1 MDDDAELAALRAQ
14 RMAEMQQSGPS
25 QQEQR
30 EADQQRQ
37 SARNS
42 MLSQILDQAARARL
56 SNLAVVKPDKARA
69 VEDMLMRMAQG
80 GQIRGKVTELQFK
93 DMLEQVSAKFQKK
106 TTVNF
111 RRRPVDSDSD
121 SDDD

>member
-42 MLSQILDQAARARL
+42 MLSQILDQAARARRTCVAIL
-56 SNLAVVKPDKARA
+56 LGS
-69 VEDMLMRMAQG
+69 M
-80 GQIRGKVTELQFK
+80 
-93 DMLEQVSAKFQKK
+93 
-106 TTVNF
+106 
-111 RRRPVDSDSD
+111 
-121 SDDD
+121 